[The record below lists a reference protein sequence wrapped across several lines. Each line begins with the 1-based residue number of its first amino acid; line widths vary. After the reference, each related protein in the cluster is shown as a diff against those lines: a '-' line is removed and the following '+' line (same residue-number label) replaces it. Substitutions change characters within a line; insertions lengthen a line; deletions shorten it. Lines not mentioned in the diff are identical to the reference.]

1 MSVWIENGKGF
12 FFVCAAYLDANL
24 RYKNELYIGGRGD
37 WMMLLSRD
45 SFFYGIYNK
54 IKAFA

>member
-1 MSVWIENGKGF
+1 MEKDF